1 MTGISKETTNRAS
14 GRFIVGLVLASGALT
29 VTYVV
34 SERGDRGTPATAG
47 VLVGAVVCIALGRRS
62 ILAAVFCALV
72 TLEFFV
78 APVLAQIGSDEP
90 RVAPETVYIW
100 LLAVAAGAMMGAT
113 RPRSTLRLANSNN
126 GPIRWFALGVV
137 CLMAAQAYL
146 VLSGDQGYAA
156 QIQGAGAPP
165 SFLGTLSN
173 VASVG
178 VLAVCAMWQP
188 GSISRSAVGALLV
201 GEIALLVATGFR
213 ASAPVFVLSF
223 IIVVVVAQRQ
233 HLRAVGSGK
242 LAAVAVGLAVVIVG
256 SFTVAA
262 HLKTEA
268 AVAQMGRTDIDFVWT
283 ADAVLPQL
291 GQRLDLGPAFWESSA
306 YFSAVETPP
315 DVFSWSNQLIALIPR
330 IFWPDKP
337 IMDWGRQVTF
347 YIYGCGQSIEFNN
360 FHSRGRNREQR
371 PLRRTDHWYRN
382 RHWVESN
389 RAARSCRSCRPHWL
403 YCACHFRGR
412 ALLAGA
418 APWTNSRCWFTGA
431 GRSVLSMAC
440 RGHDVGPLELAAECI
455 TNAAVQ
461 SCARRVDVRCVP
473 MRRCPTARK
482 R

>member
-1 MTGISKETTNRAS
+1 LTGIPKETTNRAS

-34 SERGDRGTPATAG
+34 SERGDRGTPAIAG

-90 RVAPETVYIW
+90 RVAPETVYMW

-126 GPIRWFALGVV
+126 GPIRWFALAVV
-137 CLMAAQAYL
+137 CLMGAQAYL

-156 QIQGAGAPP
+156 QIQGVGAPP

-188 GSISRSAVGALLV
+188 GSISRSAVGALVV

-213 ASAPVFVLSF
+213 GSAPVFILAF

-233 HLRAVGSGK
+233 HLRAVGFGK

-291 GQRLDLGPAFWESSA
+291 GQRLDLGPAFWDSSA
-306 YFSAVETPP
+306 YFSAVETP

-330 IFWPDKP
+330 IFWHDKP

-347 YIYGCGQSIEFNN
+347 YIYGSNDRTSSTISTLGDVIVNSGLYGVLIIGIVIGIGLNLI
-360 FHSRGRNREQR
+360 EQR
-371 PLRRTDHWYRN
+371 VR
-382 RHWVESN
+382 
-389 RAARSCRSCRPHWL
+389 
-403 YCACHFRGR
+403 
-412 ALLAGA
+412 
-418 APWTNSRCWFTGA
+418 
-431 GRSVLSMAC
+431 
-440 RGHDVGPLELAAECI
+440 
-455 TNAAVQ
+455 
-461 SCARRVDVRCVP
+461 ARRAGPIGCIVFAIFVAGLFQQEQPLGLILASGLQGLVVLFLVWRVAVIMSAQSTWRRSALR
-473 MRRCPTARK
+473 MRPSNPAQDALT
-482 R
+482 